1 MMRAMRT
8 SGVAVGLLVAAAGCV
23 TEIRVRDAGGF
34 SSVAVAVDP
43 ADTTEAKLA
52 RAREWLRE
60 LTCEGVRPEN
70 HRARTALAIQRLI
83 ADLPVVT
90 PVVIE
95 EGLTHANP
103 KVRENCA
110 FVLTHAGTREVE
122 EALVRLLDD
131 PVETV
136 RLGAAAALA
145 VGYANKA
152 GVPLLFRALYHDDL
166 HIRQQAANNLHVFTQ
181 QFYGYNAG
189 APRVERDFS
198 AGKWETWW
206 RLEGD
211 TFVPPVLGRPGGQ

>member
-1 MMRAMRT
+1 MRT
-8 SGVAVGLLVAAAGCV
+8 LSWLVVLAAAGCV
-23 TEIRVRDAGGF
+23 TEVIRKDGSPFGN
-34 SSVAVAVDP
+34 VAVAVDP
-43 ADTTEAKLA
+43 ADTTEVKLG
-52 RAREWLRE
+52 RAREWIRE
-60 LTCEGVRPEN
+60 LTLEGVRPEN
-70 HRARTALAIQRLI
+70 HRARTELAIQRLI

-90 PVVIE
+90 AVVVE
-95 EGLTHANP
+95 EGLTHENP

-136 RLGAAAALA
+136 RLGAAAGLA
-145 VGYANKA
+145 VGYANKV
-152 GVPLLFRALYHDDL
+152 GVPLLLRALYHDDV

-181 QFYGYNAG
+181 QYFGYNPR

-206 RLEGD
+206 RQEGD
-211 TFVPPVLGRPGGQ
+211 TFVPPVLGRPGGN